1 MKRYIYIYIPRFEDT
16 YYQCQLSLTDFFDGN
31 SIKITSERVYVCV
44 WMCACV
50 RVRACVTWWAD
61 SNISMENKSA
71 KSR

>member
-44 WMCACV
+44 
-50 RVRACVTWWAD
+50 
-61 SNISMENKSA
+61 
-71 KSR
+71 